1 MKRIKQYPKAFVCL
15 VILVVAVVGALI
27 VSSVSGDQDCGYTV
41 DGIWYSASVGDL
53 RYEDPFTKSY
63 HRIYVENDAD
73 FTIKIAYRFAHLIF
87 KNDKSTP
94 ATAGPGEPPKQQ
106 IIEEPNGPIVEPGT
120 YNDNE
125 RTKTLKVDVSDLPPG
140 PYWINAYTELE
151 IMPLGSTV
159 RLMTAR
165 AEEWFQFNT
174 GG

>member
-1 MKRIKQYPKAFVCL
+1 MKGIKQHPKAFVCL
-15 VILVVAVVGALI
+15 VILVFAAGALI
-27 VSSVSGDQDCGYTV
+27 VSSVSRDQDCGYILNS
-41 DGIWYSASVGDL
+41 IWYSASVGDL

-73 FTIKIAYRFAHLIF
+73 FTIETAYRFAHLIF

-120 YNDNE
+120 YDDNE
-125 RTKTLKVDVSDLPPG
+125 RTDTLEVDVSDLPIG
-140 PYWINAYTELE
+140 FYWINAYTELE
-151 IMPLGSTV
+151 IMKLGSTI

-165 AEEWFQFNT
+165 AEEWLQFRIDN
-174 GG
+174 